1 MIMKKNLILG
11 LLLSVCL
18 AQTALAQSKPTLRQR
33 AAALQCVDRKIELK
47 ASCYK
52 ETGYPGLSCTSQRL
66 SISDGANGRELGGQ
80 SFKPEPLQTGDSY
93 PLIADK
99 VGDVVC
105 AETPGKQKVIV
116 VSMSN
121 GGNCAQCEWADVY
134 SWDGALIGS
143 SRDKKKNPA
152 VGEATKTAFDKKAK
166 KIGQGSLFDVYIESA
181 LNGH

>member
-11 LLLSVCL
+11 LLMSVCL

-52 ETGYPGLSCTSQRL
+52 EAGYPGLSCTNQRL

-80 SFKPEPLQTGDSY
+80 SFKPEPLQTGDAY

-99 VGDVVC
+99 VGDVIC

-121 GGNCAQCEWADVY
+121 GGNCTQCEWADVY